1 VAATLFDVAAERLEA
16 DAEMERLAARGTL
29 RLALKQAGLD
39 TQNLTIQ
46 QLRAVFEKLMP
57 KDLEARGV
65 SDAEA
70 TCRAIMAQIAAS
82 ADLNEIA
89 SPTLPDDVFKRLG
102 GN

>member
-1 VAATLFDVAAERLEA
+1 MATTLFDVAAERLEA
-16 DAEMERLAARGTL
+16 GAEMERLAARETL

-39 TQNLTIQ
+39 AQNLTIQ

-65 SDAEA
+65 SDAEE